1 MAGGLVLGCLV
12 AQAATDQFRAR
23 RTRGWD
29 ERAPEGRCE
38 IRVLVDDEVNVFLEG
53 DLVTVETVR
62 GRPGRDAGSEC
73 SQPLPRGQG
82 LVDFEFRGIDGRG
95 RVELIQRPERRN
107 GFRAWVRIDDHQ
119 GGAEEYHFRLRW
131 RQNWS
136 AAADRFP
143 DRGPDRRPGWGGP
156 DSRPPRDG
164 VCFFSDRG
172 FRGDAFCARVGDDVP
187 NVGPRWNDRFRSV
200 RFFGRARGVEIYL
213 DEGFR
218 GPRERL
224 DRDEPDLRRFNRAIT
239 SFRVR

>member
-1 MAGGLVLGCLV
+1 MLAGGLVVGCVV
-12 AQAATDQFRAR
+12 AQAATDQFRVR
-23 RTRGWD
+23 RMPGWD

-38 IRVLVDDEVNVFLEG
+38 IRVLVDDEANIFVEG

-107 GFRAWVRIDDHQ
+107 GFRAWVRIEDRQ

-136 AAADRFP
+136 EIGGRRP
-143 DRGPDRRPGWGGP
+143 DRGPGWGGF

-172 FRGDAFCARVGDDVP
+172 FRGEAFCVRAGEDVR
-187 NVGPRWNDRFRSV
+187 NVGPKWNDRFRSV
-200 RFFGRARGVEIYL
+200 RFFGRARGVEIYR
-213 DEGFR
+213 DEDFH

-224 DRDEPDLRRFNRAIT
+224 DRDEPDLGRFNRAIT